1 MGTGVARQEMPSSLR
16 FLEKEKSGCSEG
28 ELRDQGPDMSG
39 DQEEG
44 GTMAILPPQ
53 AYLPRNRKGLPGGE
67 GQAEGQEGRGLRKAK
82 DLCTVFG
89 IHRPPRLQVPKQ
101 PANSAHTVGCDFPRL
116 CCLHLSLSGLLRTL
130 M

>member
-1 MGTGVARQEMPSSLR
+1 MARQEMPSSLR
-16 FLEKEKSGCSEG
+16 FLEKEKSSCSEG
-28 ELRDQGPDMSG
+28 ELRDQGPDVSG

-53 AYLPRNRKGLPGGE
+53 ADLPRNRKGLPGGE

-89 IHRPPRLQVPKQ
+89 IHKAPVCRSQNSQQTRLTLWGVIFPG
-101 PANSAHTVGCDFPRL
+101 SAAFTSP
-116 CCLHLSLSGLLRTL
+116 SLASSGP
-130 M
+130 